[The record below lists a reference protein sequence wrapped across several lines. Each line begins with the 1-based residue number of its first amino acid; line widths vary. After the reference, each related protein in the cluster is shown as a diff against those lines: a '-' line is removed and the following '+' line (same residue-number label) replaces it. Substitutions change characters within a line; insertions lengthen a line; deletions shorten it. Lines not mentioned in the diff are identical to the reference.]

1 MTINLKN
8 QTLEFV
14 SITLSSSDRALNKSQ
29 KCRRWETLT
38 TPDCFSAAGV
48 SSVSHINPSCEA
60 FTFFNKYTLLCH
72 PQSPPPT
79 MPRVNECA
87 CLSALIANET
97 FTQIQAGQI
106 FTVQPRR
113 FITDKICD
121 SSGCTAFLYFQR
133 RSINSTSDPSG
144 LDECGATGVSAL
156 LLTCKECDFNLN
168 HMNPHLA
175 KEGTKYI

>member
-8 QTLEFV
+8 QTLESV

-29 KCRRWETLT
+29 ERRPWETLT
-38 TPDCFSAAGV
+38 TPDCFSAAGI

-60 FTFFNKYTLLCH
+60 FTFFNKYTLL
-72 PQSPPPT
+72 SRAPPPPP

-87 CLSALIANET
+87 CLSALIVNET

-113 FITDKICD
+113 FITDKICH

-133 RSINSTSDPSG
+133 RSINSGSDSSG
-144 LDECGATGVSAL
+144 LDECGATGVSVL
-156 LLTCKECDFNLN
+156 LLTCNECDFNLN

>member
-1 MTINLKN
+1 MGNIDHTRL
-8 QTLEFV
+8 LF
-14 SITLSSSDRALNKSQ
+14 R
-29 KCRRWETLT
+29 CR
-38 TPDCFSAAGV
+38 
-48 SSVSHINPSCEA
+48 H
-60 FTFFNKYTLLCH
+60 LLCQSH
-72 PQSPPPT
+72 QSLMRGIYIFQQIHTTVSGSPPHSPAP

-87 CLSALIANET
+87 CLSALIVNET

-113 FITDKICD
+113 FITDKICH

-133 RSINSTSDPSG
+133 RSINSGSDSSG
-144 LDECGATGVSAL
+144 LDECGATGVSVL
-156 LLTCKECDFNLN
+156 LLTCNECDFNLN